1 MYAFFIPFPSKMSA
15 INNNSN
21 NNNNINI
28 SPVTLLIGISCTI
41 FDTYQHIPL
50 TLSPEFIRNLLRE
63 TPDEGMKQ
71 LSRHICTHALCVI
84 YDDLV
89 ISRNHARIRLLVQKA
104 QLFHNHGRT
113 ARDII
118 FPSQNDDPHAHHGNV
133 IYVCTHC

>member
-1 MYAFFIPFPSKMSA
+1 MPM
-15 INNNSN
+15 INSSSSN

-28 SPVTLLIGISCTI
+28 SSVTLSIGISCTV

-50 TLSPEFIRNLLRE
+50 TLSPEFIRNILNE

-71 LSRHICTHALCVI
+71 LSRHICTHVLCSI

-89 ISRNHARIRLLVQKA
+89 ISRNYAKIRQLVQKS
-104 QLFHNHGRT
+104 QLFHIHGRT

-118 FPSQNDDPHAHHGNV
+118 FPSQNDDPHAHHGHT